1 MTSILTS
8 TNRSRFSCTYSV
20 FQQWWRKW
28 VWKSLKLNAIVNDT
42 VWQRP

>member
-20 FQQWWRKW
+20 FQQWWRKCTQAQC
-28 VWKSLKLNAIVNDT
+28 N
-42 VWQRP
+42 R